1 MQPAEQQQLAVILQ
15 DSRALMAELDRVLY
29 NMFLVREKVSELS
42 ARIDWLHDDFT
53 TELNSLVQDFTSQ
66 QGTLLDQIE
75 AKNGDAALYLKR
87 AREVQNEQQQVY
99 TSARIENQIVDD
111 LRDRLNELKSGSDDG
126 MLVENHIR
134 YPKI

>member
-53 TELNSLVQDFTSQ
+53 TELNSLVQDFTWQ

-99 TSARIENQIVDD
+99 TTARIENQIVDD

>member
-1 MQPAEQQQLAVILQ
+1 M
-15 DSRALMAELDRVLY
+15 
-29 NMFLVREKVSELS
+29 
-42 ARIDWLHDDFT
+42 
-53 TELNSLVQDFTSQ
+53 
-66 QGTLLDQIE
+66 LDQIE

-99 TSARIENQIVDD
+99 TARIENQIVDD